1 MKNLTKKQ
9 YDNLEE
15 ALNHLYVVD
24 GNLMQLLDDLKYY
37 CDDENNRLVEVSL
50 DKLQTAMS
58 LIFNVV
64 DSLR

>member
-24 GNLMQLLDDLKYY
+24 ANLMQLLDDLKYY